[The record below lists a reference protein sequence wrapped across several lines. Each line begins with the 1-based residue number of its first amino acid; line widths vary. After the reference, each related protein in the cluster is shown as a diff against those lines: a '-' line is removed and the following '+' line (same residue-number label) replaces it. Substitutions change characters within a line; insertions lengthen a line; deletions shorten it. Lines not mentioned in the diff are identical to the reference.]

1 MLGILLAFR
10 RLATSSELEVLRGLG
25 MSFGRLMRV
34 PFAFAFA
41 LALLNLA
48 IVGFIQHY
56 ARYAYEGRSEDNTTE
71 LHSLMHNSYA
81 VYRSQQKQTYRQNHN
96 TYITQTHN

>member
-1 MLGILLAFR
+1 
-10 RLATSSELEVLRGLG
+10 

-48 IVGFIQHY
+48 IVGFIQPY
-56 ARYAYEGRSEDNTTE
+56 ARYAYEGLQFGLRSGALGASINVDEFTKLGSRMTLRIDERYNDGW
-71 LHSLMHNSYA
+71 SLRGIFVRGENNDGDRKSTRLNA
-81 VYRSQQKQTYRQNHN
+81 R
-96 TYITQTHN
+96 